1 MFLFRK
7 KVIGMRIGKFQP
19 NNSIER
25 KISGFIYRIE
35 KLNDEIFLISKILDG
50 QIVSEYLVELH
61 GFCTC
66 PDFQKRRIKNNQACK
81 HIQMLLLALAKYPEF
96 KQVFIYFDENFQ
108 KLL

>member
-1 MFLFRK
+1 
-7 KVIGMRIGKFQP
+7 MRISKLQSNKHIKRKIKGYIYK
-19 NNSIER
+19 IER
-25 KISGFIYRIE
+25 VSNGFFKIS
-35 KLNDEIFLISKILDG
+35 KLLNKQLIS
-50 QIVSEYLVELH
+50 QYLVELQ